1 MINAY
6 VAGLFRGLVQRAR
19 TYWRLLVRVMENHPG
34 VCALMTQDGKKL
46 QPRCGQGGAVRPA
59 IPESR
64 HCEPALP
71 AARHSRVPIRVTG
84 VGALRCYFDSS
95 PGPAGN

>member
-1 MINAY
+1 MPMSQGCFK
-6 VAGLFRGLVQRAR
+6 VSCKERGRN
-19 TYWRLLVRVMENHPG
+19 WCLLVRVMGNHPG

-64 HCEPALP
+64 RCEPALP
-71 AARHSRVPIRVTG
+71 AARHSRVPIRVTA

-95 PGPAGN
+95 PVLLGN

>member
-1 MINAY
+1 MPMSQGCFE
-6 VAGLFRGLVQRAR
+6 VSCKERGRN
-19 TYWRLLVRVMENHPG
+19 WRLLVRVMENHPG

-46 QPRCGQGGAVRPA
+46 QPCCGQGGAVRPA

-64 HCEPALP
+64 HCEPVLP